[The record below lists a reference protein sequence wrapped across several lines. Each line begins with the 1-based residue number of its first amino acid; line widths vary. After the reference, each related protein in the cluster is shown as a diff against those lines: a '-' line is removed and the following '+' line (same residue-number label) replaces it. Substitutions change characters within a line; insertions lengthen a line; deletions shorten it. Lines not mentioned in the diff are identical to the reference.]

1 MRLVSR
7 LLASHAAPVAVVSLA
22 LLVVLGAL
30 VRMTQLSRELGERE
44 LRALANEG
52 SIHQAAWGVDLAL
65 RGAPARCRA
74 GDTTGVRDELAATT
88 HVLESR
94 LASTPDV
101 SVAIGEPSRSYHVI
115 AEEVLAGET
124 CAAALEVQERRAQLD
139 ATLTTAWVERLAELH
154 TAARVHDEEV
164 GRLGTQ
170 ATWLGALLAI
180 AGFALAM
187 LVARTMA
194 REVSQPLADLSQTAQ
209 RLARGDFSRTV
220 AASGPAEI
228 VELADE
234 LERMRI
240 RLAEL
245 EALKE
250 GFLASVSHE
259 LRTPLSK
266 IREALALLSDGAA
279 GPLEERQKRVVQI
292 ASTACEREVRL
303 VTTLLDFSRL
313 RAGGA
318 LRRKGG
324 SSIDAVLATAVA
336 EERADARGR
345 VEVELT
351 SEGEAPRAALD
362 PEMLERAIANL
373 VRNAVSVSRP
383 GQVVRVQ
390 REIDTSD
397 SPPSVRIVV
406 IDDGPGVPIELRDTI
421 FQPFVTGA
429 VARSPKGVGVGL
441 GLALARE
448 VAVAHGGELRL
459 DTEHERGARFVL
471 TIPLEGASGARVSTR
486 PPAPPSGRTRESDE
500 T

>member
-1 MRLVSR
+1 MRRLGSR

-22 LLVVLGAL
+22 LLLVLAAL

-52 SIHQAAWGVDLAL
+52 SIHQAAWELDLLL
-65 RGAPARCRA
+65 RAAPARCATGEGASVRA
-74 GDTTGVRDELAATT
+74 EVQEAA
-88 HVLESR
+88 HVLEGR
-94 LASTPDV
+94 LVSTPDV
-101 SVAIGEPSRSYHVI
+101 NTSIGEPARAYR
-115 AEEVLAGET
+115 ALAAQVLEGPT
-124 CAAALEVQERRAQLD
+124 CVGASTVQEERTTLD
-139 ATLTTAWVERLAELH
+139 ATLTTAWVERLEELH
-154 TAARVHDEEV
+154 GAARAHDEEV
-164 GRLGTQ
+164 GRLGTR
-170 ATWLGALLAI
+170 ATWIGTLLAI

-187 LVARTMA
+187 WVARLMA
-194 REVSQPLADLSQTAQ
+194 REVSQPLADLSRTAQ
-209 RLARGDFSRTV
+209 RLAHGDFSRRV
-220 AASGPAEI
+220 AVEGPAEI

-234 LERMRI
+234 LELMRT

-245 EALKE
+245 EVLKE

-266 IREALALLSDGAA
+266 IREALALLSDGAVGA
-279 GPLEERQKRVVQI
+279 LDDRQRRVVQI

-318 LRRKGG
+318 LRRREG
-324 SSIDAVLATAVA
+324 SSIDEVVATAVA
-336 EERADARGR
+336 EERADARR
-345 VEVELT
+345 VEVELVA
-351 SEGEAPRAALD
+351 EGEAPRAALD

-383 GQVVRVQ
+383 GQTVRVVR
-390 REIDTSD
+390 ELEGTLA
-397 SPPSVRIVV
+397 RIVV
-406 IDDGPGVPIELRDTI
+406 SDEGPGVPPELRDTI

-429 VARSPKGVGVGL
+429 VANSPKSVGVGL

-459 DTEHERGARFVL
+459 EAEGDKGARFVL
-471 TIPLEGASGARVSTR
+471 TLPLEPITTLPGEAAFRDA
-486 PPAPPSGRTRESDE
+486 PAEE
-500 T
+500 TPRA

>member
-52 SIHQAAWGVDLAL
+52 SIHQAAWDVDLAL
-65 RGAPARCRA
+65 RGAPSRCRT
-74 GDTTGVRDELAATT
+74 GDGAAVREEIASTGR
-88 HVLESR
+88 VLEAR

-101 SVAIGEPSRSYHVI
+101 SAAIVEPSRSYHDLT
-115 AEEVLAGET
+115 EEVLAADT
-124 CAAALEVQERRAQLD
+124 CLGALAVQDRRAQLD
-139 ATLTTAWVERLAELH
+139 ATLTTAWVERLSELH
-154 TAARVHDEEV
+154 TAARLHDEEV
-164 GRLGTQ
+164 GRLGTN
-170 ATWLGALLAI
+170 ATWLGAALAI

-194 REVSQPLADLSQTAQ
+194 REVSQPLADLARTAQ
-209 RLARGDFSRTV
+209 RLGRGDFSRRV
-220 AASGPAEI
+220 ATAGPAEI

-318 LRRKGG
+318 LRRKEG
-324 SSIDAVLATAVA
+324 SSIDEVLSTAVA

-345 VEVELT
+345 VEVEL
-351 SEGEAPRAALD
+351 SKEGEAPRAALD

-383 GQVVRVQ
+383 GQVVRVT
-390 REIDTSD
+390 REIDAVTTPPTVRVAVSD
-397 SPPSVRIVV
+397 E
-406 IDDGPGVPIELRDTI
+406 GPGVPLELRDTI

-429 VARSPKGVGVGL
+429 VARSPKAVGIGL

-459 DTEHERGARFVL
+459 DTEVERGARFVL
-471 TIPLEGASGARVSTR
+471 TIPLEGASATRGSTR
-486 PPAPPSGRTRESDE
+486 PPARSTTESNE